1 MAWSNKA
8 TRAKFTV
15 EKSHSLSF
23 AVRVED
29 RLHRSIIQAADTA
42 YFTVRPVKYL
52 VGFNDTDLTVGT
64 GTTKGNGIRVDAV
77 KRGTGEKQVFQFDV
91 QAAMLNL
98 DPEIDW
104 YYDITYVRNEYSIS
118 LAAGEFEIAENVTNR
133 AAGDIF
139 TGSGDV
145 FNMIATVD
153 GKNLLTVTSSM
164 PMPPAGDPGTG
175 AYVVAKAL
183 PEIVGNTVA
192 IPVSEIIA
200 PAGRTVQVGDVLFS
214 SITRGVLATV
224 NAISTILV
232 AVV

>member
-8 TRAKFTV
+8 ARAKFTV

-29 RLHRSIIQAADTA
+29 RLHRSIIQAADAA

-64 GTTKGNGIRVDAV
+64 STTRGNGIRVDAV

-98 DPEIDW
+98 DPELDW

-139 TGSGDV
+139 TGSSDV

-164 PMPPAGDPGTG
+164 PMPPA
-175 AYVVAKAL
+175 
-183 PEIVGNTVA
+183 
-192 IPVSEIIA
+192 
-200 PAGRTVQVGDVLFS
+200 
-214 SITRGVLATV
+214 
-224 NAISTILV
+224 
-232 AVV
+232 